1 MKTTLTNKRS
11 NAFSLIE
18 LLMVL
23 TIISIMAALIINA
36 FTNASQDSRDVIARQ
51 QQAVL
56 KSALD
61 NMMSQFMVGGATGL
75 EGSKTVTEARKYYT
89 FVNGASGTKRT
100 MKQRLALIEAY
111 LDDDTYAHFLETSTD
126 TKITSAAMVKT
137 NQYIEFEE
145 WVPGTKA
152 NRNTYPKVKLSSE

>member
-1 MKTTLTNKRS
+1 MKTTLTKKP

-36 FTNASQDSRDVIARQ
+36 FSNASQDSRDVIARQ

-61 NMMSQFMVGGATGL
+61 NMISQYMVSGN
-75 EGSKTVTEARKYYT
+75 TVAKARKYYMY
-89 FVNGASGTKRT
+89 VDADPAKAKLT
-100 MKQRLALIEAY
+100 MKERLSLLEPY
-111 LDDDTYAHFLETSTD
+111 LDEDTYAHLFSRSTD
-126 TKITSAAMVKT
+126 TTVQSAAMVKT
-137 NQYIEFEE
+137 GQFIEFED
-145 WVPGTKA
+145 WPVATAA
-152 NRNTYPKVKLSSE
+152 NRNTYPKVKLSNLP